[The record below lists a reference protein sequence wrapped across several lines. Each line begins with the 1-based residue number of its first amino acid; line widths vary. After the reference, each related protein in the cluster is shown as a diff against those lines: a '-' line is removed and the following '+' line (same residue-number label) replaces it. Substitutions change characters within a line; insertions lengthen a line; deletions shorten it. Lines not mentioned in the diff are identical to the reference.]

1 MSPLINDRRGFSLI
15 EMLMVV
21 GITTVV
27 AAMAV
32 PMMSNTIGNFRLS
45 GDAHSVASAMA
56 LAKLR
61 AASNFSQARLFVDLT
76 TRTFHVETLQKPP
89 AAVAWITDGGSTTLS
104 TGVTFG
110 FGAIATSPLNSAI
123 VQSLPCVTAAGAAIA
138 NTACVLYNSRGIPV
152 DPSGAA
158 PNVGAP
164 TGNNALYLTDGTAV
178 YGLLLSATGQSK
190 LYRRTFLPRYGRC
203 NDDPRRDASG
213 GRTARG

>member
-1 MSPLINDRRGFSLI
+1 MSTFTKDHRGYSLI
-15 EMLMVV
+15 ELLMVV
-21 GITTVV
+21 GITTVI

-32 PMMSNTIGNFRLS
+32 PMMSSSIGNYRLS

-76 TRTFHVETLQKPP
+76 TRTFHVETLQKAPF
-89 AAVAWITDGGSTTLS
+89 AWITEGGNTTLS

-110 FGAIATSPLNSAI
+110 FGAIAVAPNGQATA
-123 VQSLPCVTAAGAAIA
+123 QSTPCVTAAGAAIA
-138 NTACVLYNSRGIPV
+138 NTACILYNSRGIPV

-164 TGNNALYLTDGTAV
+164 TGNDALYLTDGTAV
-178 YGLLLSATGQSK
+178 YGLTLSATGQSQ
-190 LYRRTFLPRYGRC
+190 LYRT
-203 NDDPRRDASG
+203 NISSASWSLQ
-213 GRTARG
+213 

>member
-1 MSPLINDRRGFSLI
+1 MSTLVNDRRGFSLI

-61 AASNFSQARLFVDLT
+61 AASGFSQARLFVDLT
-76 TRTFHVETLQKPP
+76 TRTFHVETLQKSP
-89 AAVAWITDGGSTTLS
+89 VAWITDGGSTTLS

-110 FGAIATSPLNSAI
+110 FGAIATPPLNTQAVI
-123 VQSLPCVTAAGAAIA
+123 GQSTPCVTAAGAAIA
-138 NTACVLYNSRGIPV
+138 NTACILYNSRGIPV

-178 YGLLLSATGQSK
+178 YGLTLSATGQSK
-190 LYRRTFLPRYGRC
+190 LYRT
-203 NDDPRRDASG
+203 NISSASWSLQ
-213 GRTARG
+213 

>member
-1 MSPLINDRRGFSLI
+1 MRTFFNDRRGYSLI
-15 EMLMVV
+15 ELLMVV

-27 AAMAV
+27 SAMAV

-61 AASNFSQARLFVDLT
+61 AASGFSQARLFVDLT
-76 TRTFHVETLQKPP
+76 TRTFHVETLQKAP
-89 AAVAWITDGGSTTLS
+89 VAWITDGGSTTLS

-110 FGAIATSPLNSAI
+110 FGAIATPPLNTQALI
-123 VQSLPCVTAAGAAIA
+123 AQSTSCVTAAGAVIA
-138 NTACVLYNSRGIPV
+138 NTACILYNSRGIPV

-164 TGNNALYLTDGTAV
+164 TGSDALYLTDGTAV
-178 YGLLLSATGQSK
+178 YGLTLSATGQSK
-190 LYRRTFLPRYGRC
+190 LYRT
-203 NDDPRRDASG
+203 NISSASWSLQ
-213 GRTARG
+213 

>member
-1 MSPLINDRRGFSLI
+1 MSTFINDRRGFSLI

-21 GITTVV
+21 GLTTVI

-45 GDAHSVASAMA
+45 GDAHSVAGAAA

-61 AASNFSQARLFVDLT
+61 AASGFSQARLFVDLT
-76 TRTFHVETLQKPP
+76 TRTFHVETLQKSP
-89 AAVAWITDGGSTTLS
+89 VAWITDGGSTTLS

-152 DPSGAA
+152 APSGAA

-178 YGLLLSATGQSK
+178 YGLLLSATGQSR
-190 LYRRTFLPRYGRC
+190 LYRTHISS
-203 NDDPRRDASG
+203 ASWLLQ
-213 GRTARG
+213 

>member
-1 MSPLINDRRGFSLI
+1 MSTFINDRRGFSLI

-21 GITTVV
+21 GVTTVV

-45 GDAHSVASAMA
+45 GDAHSVASAAA

-61 AASNFSQARLFVDLT
+61 AASGFSQARLFVDLN
-76 TRTFHVETLQKPP
+76 TRTFHVETLQKSP
-89 AAVAWITDGGSTTLS
+89 VAWITDGGSTTLS

-138 NTACVLYNSRGIPV
+138 NTACILYNSRGIPV

-164 TGNNALYLTDGTAV
+164 TGNNAMYLTDGTAV

-190 LYRRTFLPRYGRC
+190 LYRTNISSAVWSLQ
-203 NDDPRRDASG
+203 
-213 GRTARG
+213 

>member
-1 MSPLINDRRGFSLI
+1 MSTFINDRRGFSLI

-21 GITTVV
+21 GVTTVV

-45 GDAHSVASAMA
+45 GDAHSVSSAMA

-61 AASNFSQARLFVDLT
+61 AASGFSQARLFVDLT
-76 TRTFHVETLQKPP
+76 SRTFHVETLQKSP
-89 AAVAWITDGGSTTLS
+89 VAWITDGGTTTLS

-110 FGAIATSPLNSAI
+110 FGAIATSPLNGVIA
-123 VQSLPCVTAAGAAIA
+123 QSLPCVTAAGAAIA
-138 NTACVLYNSRGIPV
+138 NTACILYNSRGIPV

-164 TGNNALYLTDGTAV
+164 TGNDALYLTDGTAV
-178 YGLLLSATGQSK
+178 YGLLLLATGQSK
-190 LYRRTFLPRYGRC
+190 LYRT
-203 NDDPRRDASG
+203 NISSASWSLQ
-213 GRTARG
+213 

>member
-1 MSPLINDRRGFSLI
+1 MSTFTRDHRGYSLI
-15 EMLMVV
+15 ELLMVV
-21 GITTVV
+21 GITTVI

-32 PMMSNTIGNFRLS
+32 PMMSSSIGNFRLS

-76 TRTFHVETLQKPP
+76 TRTFHVETLQKVPV
-89 AAVAWITDGGSTTLS
+89 AAWITEGGNTTLS

-110 FGAIATSPLNSAI
+110 FGAIASPPLNTQALI
-123 VQSLPCVTAAGAAIA
+123 NQAAPCVTAAGAAIA

-178 YGLLLSATGQSK
+178 YGLTLSATGQSS
-190 LYRRTFLPRYGRC
+190 LYRT
-203 NDDPRRDASG
+203 NISSASWSLQ
-213 GRTARG
+213 

>member
-1 MSPLINDRRGFSLI
+1 MSTLINDRRGFSLI

-61 AASNFSQARLFVDLT
+61 AASGFSQARLFVDVT
-76 TRTFHVETLQKPP
+76 TRTFHVETLQKSP
-89 AAVAWITDGGSTTLS
+89 VAWITDGGSTTLS

-110 FGAIATSPLNSAI
+110 SGAIATSPLNSAI

-138 NTACVLYNSRGIPV
+138 NTACILYNSRGIPV

-190 LYRRTFLPRYGRC
+190 LYRT
-203 NDDPRRDASG
+203 NISSASWSLQ
-213 GRTARG
+213 

>member
-1 MSPLINDRRGFSLI
+1 MSPFINDRRGFSLI

-21 GITTVV
+21 GLTTVI

-61 AASNFSQARLFVDLT
+61 AASGFSQARLFVDLT
-76 TRTFHVETLQKPP
+76 TRTFHVETLQKSP
-89 AAVAWITDGGSTTLS
+89 VAWVTDGGTTTLS
-104 TGVTFG
+104 TGVNFG
-110 FGAIATSPLNSAI
+110 FGGIATPPLNTQALIGQSA
-123 VQSLPCVTAAGAAIA
+123 PCVTAAGAAIA
-138 NTACVLYNSRGIPV
+138 NTACILYNSRGIPV

-164 TGNNALYLTDGTAV
+164 TGNDALYLTDGTAV
-178 YGLLLSATGQSK
+178 YGLMLSATGQSK
-190 LYRRTFLPRYGRC
+190 LYRT
-203 NDDPRRDASG
+203 NISSASWSLQ
-213 GRTARG
+213 

>member
-1 MSPLINDRRGFSLI
+1 MSTFINDRRGFSLI
-15 EMLMVV
+15 EMLVVV
-21 GITTVV
+21 GLTTVI
-27 AAMAV
+27 AAIAV

-61 AASNFSQARLFVDLT
+61 AASGFSQARLFVDLT
-76 TRTFHVETLQKPP
+76 TRSFHVETLQKSP
-89 AAVAWITDGGSTTLS
+89 VAWAADGGTTTLS

-110 FGAIATSPLNSAI
+110 FGGIATPPLNTQALI
-123 VQSLPCVTAAGAAIA
+123 GQAPPCVTAAGAAIA
-138 NTACVLYNSRGIPV
+138 NTACILYNSRGIPV

-164 TGNNALYLTDGTAV
+164 TGNDALYLTDGTAV

-190 LYRRTFLPRYGRC
+190 LYRTNISSATWALQ
-203 NDDPRRDASG
+203 
-213 GRTARG
+213 

>member
-1 MSPLINDRRGFSLI
+1 MSTSTTDDRGFSII
-15 EMLMVV
+15 ELLMVV
-21 GITTVV
+21 GLTTVI

-61 AASNFSQARLFVDLT
+61 AASGFSQARLFVDLT
-76 TRTFHVETLQKPP
+76 NRTFHVETLQKSP
-89 AAVAWITDGGSTTLS
+89 VAWVADGGSTTLS
-104 TGVTFG
+104 AGVTFG
-110 FGAIATSPLNSAI
+110 FGGIATSPLNSVMA
-123 VQSLPCVTAAGAAIA
+123 QSLPCVTDAGAAIA

-164 TGNNALYLTDGTAV
+164 TGNDALYLTDGTAV

-190 LYRRTFLPRYGRC
+190 LYRT
-203 NDDPRRDASG
+203 NISSASW
-213 GRTARG
+213 ALQ